1 MLVVPVAFLCLF
13 VVIKQKKVVVGDGND
28 FPDVLLWHGCGSGDS
43 IVAAFKHYFH
53 SSNISY
59 FGDRTVLDGCV
70 MVAPGIHLDIE
81 RRDEDHNGLGL
92 TVVTVPE

>member
-1 MLVVPVAFLCLF
+1 
-13 VVIKQKKVVVGDGND
+13 
-28 FPDVLLWHGCGSGDS
+28 
-43 IVAAFKHYFH
+43 
-53 SSNISY
+53 
-59 FGDRTVLDGCV
+59 